1 MEKRENLQCIK
12 VEKRRGEEIRRA
24 LKERE
29 LLRTNA
35 KITSD
40 EDFIY
45 LPLIRALKEEEKGGI
60 GVAELLTR
68 EFKVLEQRK
77 NIEDVVG
84 LKPSYEIVGDIA
96 VLTDVDSINERNEQL
111 VAHALMS
118 LHKNIKVVAKRIS
131 PVEGVF
137 RKRKVEIIAG
147 ENGTETMH
155 KENGCRYKLDLE
167 KVYFNPRLASERNRV
182 ASQVERSG
190 EEEII
195 DMFAGVGSFSIQIAK
210 RAPQSH
216 VTAIDINPDAVRYLQ
231 ENIKLNG
238 VRNIE
243 AIEGDI
249 REIYVKFRNKADRI
263 IMNLPKSAHLFLREA
278 LSMLNPKGG
287 IIHFYDVE
295 SSYSDASGEKKKLLE
310 TAITKAKEKL
320 TAKIEEVCE
329 REGFQFRLNILE
341 ARKVKLYAP
350 YAYIIGIDAMVKK

>member
-24 LKERE
+24 LKELE
-29 LLRTNA
+29 LLRTDA

-60 GVAELLTR
+60 GVAEFLTR

-77 NIEDVVG
+77 GIEDVVG

-96 VLTDVDSINERNEQL
+96 VLTDGVESINETNEEL

-137 RKRKVEIIAG
+137 RKRKVEIITG
-147 ENGTETMH
+147 ENRTETMH

-182 ASQVERSG
+182 ALQVQGSK
-190 EEEII
+190 EEII
-195 DMFAGVGSFSIQIAK
+195 DMFAGVGSFSVQIAK

-216 VTAIDINPDAVRYLQ
+216 VTAIDINPDAIRYLR

-243 AIEGDI
+243 AVEGDI
-249 REIYVKFRNKADRI
+249 RGIYVKFRNRADRI
-263 IMNLPKSAHLFLREA
+263 IMNLPKSAYLFLREV

-287 IIHFYDVE
+287 IIHFYGVE
-295 SSYSDASGEKKKLLE
+295 SSYSDASGEKRKSLE
-310 TAITKAKEKL
+310 TAINKAKEKL
-320 TAKIEEVCE
+320 NAKIEEVCE
-329 REGFQFRLNILE
+329 QEGFQFRLNILE

-350 YAYIIGIDAMVKK
+350 YAYIIGIDALVKK